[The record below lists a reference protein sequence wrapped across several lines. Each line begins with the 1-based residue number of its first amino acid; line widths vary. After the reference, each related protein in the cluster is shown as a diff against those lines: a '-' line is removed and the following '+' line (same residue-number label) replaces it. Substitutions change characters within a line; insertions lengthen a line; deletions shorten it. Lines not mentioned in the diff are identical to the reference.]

1 MEVPQAITSA
11 FVARPVR
18 ADKYSV
24 GTVAVVGGSVRYPNA
39 PVIAALGARA
49 AGAGLVRL
57 VALEAS
63 RIAAGF
69 HVPEATFEDASSAAV
84 LPRADV
90 VVLGMG
96 LGLGEDAKSRVRGA
110 LFDRPGKFVVDADAL
125 TVLAAICAEEGASW
139 RCDGQEV
146 VLTPHEG
153 EAARLLGCAREE
165 VARDRRGA
173 AREIASRYS
182 ATVVLK
188 GAGTIVVPPDGS
200 REYVNGTGN
209 PFMAVGGAGD
219 LLAGAIGARWA
230 YLGSGE
236 RGAAVARAMAVEQGN
251 GLPSEALAKAGERTA
266 FLAAAGAAWLHGA
279 AGDKVVAE
287 GRDPSIACIASAIG
301 ELRVRLDSCPPAT
314 T

>member
-1 MEVPQAITSA
+1 MEVPPAIASA

-57 VALEAS
+57 VAPEAS

-96 LGLGEDAKSRVRGA
+96 LGLDDGAKSRVRGA
-110 LFDRPGKFVVDADAL
+110 LFGRPGRFVVDADAL
-125 TVLAAICAEEGASW
+125 TVLAAIRAEEGASW
-139 RCDGQEV
+139 RCGGQEV

-165 VARDRRGA
+165 VAGDRRGA
-173 AREIASRYS
+173 ARAIASRYS

-188 GAGTIVVPPDGS
+188 GAGTVVVAPDGS

-209 PFMAVGGAGD
+209 PFMALGGAGD
-219 LLAGAIGARWA
+219 LLAGAVGARWA
-230 YLGSGE
+230 YLGS
-236 RGAAVARAMAVEQGN
+236 
-251 GLPSEALAKAGERTA
+251 P
-266 FLAAAGAAWLHGA
+266 FPAAAGAAWLHGE
-279 AGDKVVAE
+279 AGDLLVSE
-287 GRDPSIACIASAIG
+287 GRDVSIAGIASAMGGI
-301 ELRVRLDSCPPAT
+301 RVRLDSGAPGPG
-314 T
+314 